1 MRTIFQIGKRV
12 KDKGF
17 TFVELLIVTLIIVVL
32 SSLAVPRFRTSF
44 ERFKLK
50 TIGKQ
55 FVEMA
60 KASHELS
67 VLEEKIYRIVIVREP
82 LSFGMEVESPDK
94 ESFEPVSGGAGRVRK
109 LPQDFRMEF
118 DDASIY
124 FYEDGSVT
132 GSEVVFS
139 NGLGDRKRYKISVNG
154 QILESSY

>member
-1 MRTIFQIGKRV
+1 V

-55 FVEMA
+55 FVEMV

-67 VLEEKIYRIVIVREP
+67 ILEEKIYRIVMIREP
-82 LSFGMEVESPDK
+82 LSFGMEVLPAGK
-94 ESFEPVSGGAGRVRK
+94 EAFEPVSGGAGRMRK

-118 DDASIY
+118 DESAIY
-124 FYEDGSVT
+124 FYEDGSAT
-132 GSEVVFS
+132 ESEILFS
-139 NGLGDRKRYKISVNG
+139 NGLGDRKRYRIAVNG
-154 QILESSY
+154 QIMEKSF